1 MNRRMPTTLFLL
13 IAGALTLTVAML
25 SLSQGYVEVSFGDL
39 ARALGAGLGWGEP
52 LAADQQATV
61 TSIRLPRIL
70 IALFGGASLAV
81 AGTIMQAVFRNPL
94 ASPEILGTAQGSA
107 LGATI
112 AIALGLA
119 SASTFWV
126 PVSAVIGALLV
137 TGVVY
142 GIAGGTKG
150 FSVASLLLAGI
161 AMNTLVGAFIALAIS
176 RLSYDDWGQG
186 SQILFW
192 LMGNLDSTR
201 ATDAWAV
208 GGATVVGLVAVLP
221 FLREMDLMTLK
232 DDGASALGVNVVVVR
247 STLLCIACA
256 LTALTVA
263 FTGGIAFIGLVVPHM
278 ARLVVGPVHRNL
290 VPSAAVLGSL
300 MFVSSDYLC
309 RVLLPDSGLRV
320 GVVMSMIGAPF
331 FLYLLVRLRRGQ
343 RL

>member
-1 MNRRMPTTLFLL
+1 MGMFLVIVVPL
-13 IAGALTLTVAML
+13 VVAVVGL
-25 SLSQGYVEVSFGDL
+25 SLSQGYITVSFADL
-39 ARALGAGLGWGEP
+39 GRALAASLGWGEP
-52 LAADQQATV
+52 LSEAQQTTIIA
-61 TSIRLPRIL
+61 IRLPRIL
-70 IALFGGASLAV
+70 IAVFGGAALAV

-107 LGATI
+107 LGATV
-112 AIALGLA
+112 AIALGWA
-119 SASTFWV
+119 SVSTFWM
-126 PVSAVIGALLV
+126 PVSAVVGALIV
-137 TGVVY
+137 TGLVY

-161 AMNTLVGAFIALAIS
+161 AVNTLVGALIALAIS

-201 ATDAWAV
+201 AADAA
-208 GGATVVGLVAVLP
+208 VVGVAMVVGIACVVP

-232 DDGASALGVNVVVVR
+232 DEGASALGVNVVVVR
-247 STLLCIACA
+247 SVLLLIACG

-290 VPSAAVLGSL
+290 VPCAAVLGSL
-300 MFVSSDYLC
+300 MFVGSDYLC
-309 RVLLPDSGLRV
+309 RVLFPDSGLRV
-320 GVVMSMIGAPF
+320 GVVMSMLGAPF
-331 FLYLLVRLRRGQ
+331 FLYLLVRIRRGQ